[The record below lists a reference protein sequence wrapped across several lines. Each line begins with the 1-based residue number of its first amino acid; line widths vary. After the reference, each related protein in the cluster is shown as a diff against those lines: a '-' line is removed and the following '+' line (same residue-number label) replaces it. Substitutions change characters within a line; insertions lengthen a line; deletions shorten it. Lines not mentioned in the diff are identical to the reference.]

1 MSTISEYGR
10 LFRQSNRFI
19 FIRLFQFLLN
29 YVIMNV
35 IFFICCYF
43 RTQPF
48 EVKPSLYP
56 VVEYLSGESI
66 HMFPIEKCPY
76 CKKQALKEDPEVR
89 NNRNRTLFKKL
100 CLHQK

>member
-1 MSTISEYGR
+1 
-10 LFRQSNRFI
+10 
-19 FIRLFQFLLN
+19 
-29 YVIMNV
+29 MNV

-48 EVKPSLYP
+48 EVKQSLYP

-89 NNRNRTLFKKL
+89 KRNHTLFKNPVYTRNRNSNSFQEGQITEKHFENITCTVEFQL
-100 CLHQK
+100 S